1 MTAPGT
7 NLLQSIVNFP
17 GSVPIN
23 NFTID
28 YYNNPASLQTKYL
41 PFFLPS
47 AYNDVNKDLF
57 NNISAVEKF
66 SF

>member
-1 MTAPGT
+1 MP
-7 NLLQSIVNFP
+7 V
-17 GSVPIN
+17 N

-28 YYNNPASLQTKYL
+28 YYNNPDPANWQTKYL

-47 AYNDVNKDLF
+47 ANNDVNKDLF
-57 NNISAVEKF
+57 NNISAIEKF